1 LNTGLRVLS
10 GPIQPALSG
19 SPVRKLRFLATGA
32 THLILTTAI
41 AGAFVA
47 GLDAGM
53 IYNTF
58 PKMGA
63 NFVPDDIWEKRFSWR
78 NPFENPATAQ
88 FVHRCLAYSAVAW
101 ATGLW
106 VFTRRNPVPPHL
118 KRLSNVLFG
127 VVWAQ
132 GSLGLLTLL
141 YCVPIPLASAHQG
154 GSLVA
159 LTSATVLLS
168 AVKRT
173 K

>member
-1 LNTGLRVLS
+1 
-10 GPIQPALSG
+10 
-19 SPVRKLRFLATGA
+19 
-32 THLILTTAI
+32 
-41 AGAFVA
+41 
-47 GLDAGM
+47 M
-53 IYNTF
+53 
-58 PKMGA
+58 MGT
-63 NFVPDDIWEKRFSWR
+63 NFVPDDVWNQRLSWR
-78 NPFENPATAQ
+78 NPFENPTTAQ

-106 VFTRRNPVPPHL
+106 VFTRRAPVPAHL
-118 KRLSNVLFG
+118 KRLSSILLG

-141 YCVPIPLASAHQG
+141 YSVPIPLASAHQG
-154 GSLVA
+154 GSMVA